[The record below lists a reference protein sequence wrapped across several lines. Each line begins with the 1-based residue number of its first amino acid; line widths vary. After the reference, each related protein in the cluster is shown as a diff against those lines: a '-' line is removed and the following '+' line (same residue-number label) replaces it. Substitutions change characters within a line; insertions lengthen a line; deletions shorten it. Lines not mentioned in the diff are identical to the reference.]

1 MAAGPRTCEGAG
13 TDVGFYA
20 MGRRDDTATGVALH
34 NVVWLE
40 MGFCRLCS
48 IGAGMVRRISL
59 LVQERSGSTSLC
71 ERRRKSN
78 AAGIARA
85 YHSPR
90 RTTTLD
96 LPAAD
101 EKSSD
106 ARAAVFLLL
115 LCVVLLHHVAA
126 DVFARRPWTDSS
138 PRGSS
143 FGTAS
148 FVRRIRLAGY
158 RACSCA
164 AVTASYRIFWISRNG
179 HPAAYVDAHSRGG
192 SGHADH
198 GTRKL
203 LQRSDDADFVGRLRG
218 DRWP

>member
-71 ERRRKSN
+71 ERRRKRN

-96 LPAAD
+96 LPVAD

-126 DVFARRPWTDSS
+126 DLFTRRPWTKSS
-138 PRGSS
+138 SRGSAC
-143 FGTAS
+143 GTAS
-148 FVRRIRLAGY
+148 VVRGIRFAGY
-158 RACSCA
+158 GTCA
-164 AVTASYRIFWISRNG
+164 RTAITASHCLFWISRNG
-179 HPAAYVDAHSRGG
+179 HPAAYVDAYPRGN
-192 SGHADH
+192 SGNAGH

-203 LQRSDDADFVGRLRG
+203 L
-218 DRWP
+218 